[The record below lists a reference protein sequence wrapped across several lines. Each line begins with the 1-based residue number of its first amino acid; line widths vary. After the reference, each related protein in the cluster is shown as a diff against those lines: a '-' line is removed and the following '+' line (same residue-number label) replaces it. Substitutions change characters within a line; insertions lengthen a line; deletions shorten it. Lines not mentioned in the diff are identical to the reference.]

1 VYLNKRSGRGVRVAV
16 VDSGVHAAHPHVGR
30 ADAGIG
36 IRENGELDPDT
47 VDYLGHGTAVAAAIL
62 EKAPEATI
70 LPIKVFWRTLST
82 GASPLVLA
90 IDEACSRGARVIN
103 LSLGTPNA
111 KHRPMLEA
119 AVSRARSAGAVIVSA
134 LRGDDDGLE
143 WLPGCLAGV
152 VAVRLDWG
160 CPRDEYRIDR
170 SSGSTIIV
178 ASGYPRDR
186 PGVPRERNLKGVSFA
201 VANATGFVARAC
213 EALPRADADV
223 LLGLLA
229 AERDRCEQDIGTG

>member
-1 VYLNKRSGRGVRVAV
+1 VYLNERSGRGVRVAV
-16 VDSGVHAAHPHVGR
+16 VDSGVHVAHPHVGR

-36 IRENGELDPDT
+36 IREDGELDPDT

-62 EKAPEATI
+62 EKAPGSTV

-82 GASPLVLA
+82 SASTLALA
-90 IDEACSRGARVIN
+90 IDEACGRGARVIN
-103 LSLGTPNA
+103 LSLGTTNA

-134 LRGDDDGLE
+134 VRGDDALD
-143 WLPGCLAGV
+143 WLPGSLTGV

-160 CPRDEYRIDR
+160 CPRHEYRIDR
-170 SSGSTIIV
+170 SSGTTTIV
-178 ASGYPRDR
+178 ASGYPRDL

-201 VANATGFVARAC
+201 VANATGFIARAC
-213 EALPRADADV
+213 EALPRADAED